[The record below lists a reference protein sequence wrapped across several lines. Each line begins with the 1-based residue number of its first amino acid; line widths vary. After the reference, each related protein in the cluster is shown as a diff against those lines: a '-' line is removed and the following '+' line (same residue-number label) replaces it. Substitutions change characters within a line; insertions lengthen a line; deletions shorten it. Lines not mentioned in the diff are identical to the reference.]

1 MQTLSPSP
9 VPDSRSLS
17 TGVVMVM
24 AVVIVVVAA
33 VMRVILVGSVGGI
46 PPSVQVL
53 SVAWSS
59 QLLTAAVPRRSR
71 GSGFASRTFQTR
83 RGSSAEAG
91 RDGGGGGGGD
101 SERATC
107 VIRFFD
113 FVSLAHGLLI
123 RLLSLSFLISHPCL
137 FLSPK
142 MWAQAW
148 RAGTSDVTAGRRRPP
163 GLLEGSG
170 PRSF

>member
-1 MQTLSPSP
+1 MFLRADSPSP
-9 VPDSRSLS
+9 SLS
-17 TGVVMVM
+17 TGVVMVG
-24 AVVIVVVAA
+24 VVAA
-33 VMRVILVGSVGGI
+33 VVVVAVLRVMLVGSVGGL
-46 PPSVQVL
+46 PPAVRVL

-59 QLLTAAVPRRSR
+59 QLLRAAVPRKSG

-83 RGSSAEAG
+83 RGSSARAG

-142 MWAQAW
+142 MWARAW
-148 RAGTSDVTAGRRRPP
+148 RAGASEVTAGRLRPP

>member
-1 MQTLSPSP
+1 
-9 VPDSRSLS
+9 
-17 TGVVMVM
+17 MVM
-24 AVVIVVVAA
+24 AVVIVVVVA

-46 PPSVQVL
+46 PPAVQVL

-142 MWAQAW
+142 MWRERCEQEPVMSLPAGGGRLAFW
-148 RAGTSDVTAGRRRPP
+148 RAP
-163 GLLEGSG
+163 GLQ
-170 PRSF
+170 PSF